1 MRSRGRARARA
12 NYGAGSKKHEPG
24 REMSPALLVILNHP
38 IRREILR
45 LLQGQAELSPSQMAI
60 TIEAGLPNL
69 SFHARALEERNVTR
83 CIRTRRVRG
92 ATEHFYASNVTEN
105 SLVATILSS
114 TREDDAFL
122 RR

>member
-1 MRSRGRARARA
+1 MRPRGRTRARA
-12 NYGAGSKKHEPG
+12 NYGAGSKKHELE

-45 LLQGQAELSPSQMAI
+45 LLHGQAELSPTQMANSI
-60 TIEAGLPNL
+60 DAGLPNL

-83 CIRTRRVRG
+83 CTRTRQVRG

-105 SLVATILSS
+105 RLIATILSS
-114 TREDDAFL
+114 TQEDDAFL
-122 RR
+122 RK

>member
-1 MRSRGRARARA
+1 MRPRGRVRARA
-12 NYGAGSKKHEPG
+12 NYGAGSKKHQPE

-45 LLQGQAELSPSQMAI
+45 LLNGQTELSPSQMAAAI
-60 TIEAGLPNL
+60 DAGLPNL

-83 CIRTRRVRG
+83 CTRTRRVRG
-92 ATEHFYASNVTEN
+92 ATEHFYASNVVEN
-105 SLVATILSS
+105 RLVATILSG